1 MSASTRFRSGAERLL
16 RDALT
21 SDIALGYAALVLG
34 VFVFIRVYDGGA
46 LRDSVI
52 AAASTNLDNLQAD
65 TFTVLLYSAFV
76 VEKAT
81 GLLLLPVLVIAFAVA
96 QHRLGR
102 LPLLVT
108 ITVGHLLATLFV
120 APLLVHGI
128 TEGFLPQSIVHVTDV
143 GFSYGLAAVTGLLAC
158 TIAGRWRRVGYVLL
172 VIVAWSWVIIL
183 GPVLHLHLFRP
194 SFTDAGHTIALFT
207 GLALSTL
214 PGSLTSTKQ
223 PPVSTRRARQWKRR
237 SCQ

>member
-52 AAASTNLDNLQAD
+52 AAGSSNLDNLQAD

-120 APLLVHGI
+120 AR
-128 TEGFLPQSIVHVTDV
+128 
-143 GFSYGLAAVTGLLAC
+143 C
-158 TIAGRWRRVGYVLL
+158 W
-172 VIVAWSWVIIL
+172 
-183 GPVLHLHLFRP
+183 
-194 SFTDAGHTIALFT
+194 FTASLRASCRSRS
-207 GLALSTL
+207 ST
-214 PGSLTSTKQ
+214 
-223 PPVSTRRARQWKRR
+223 
-237 SCQ
+237 

>member
-1 MSASTRFRSGAERLL
+1 M
-16 RDALT
+16 
-21 SDIALGYAALVLG
+21 VLA
-34 VFVFIRVYDGGA
+34 VFVFVRVYDGGA

-128 TEGFLPQSIVHVTDV
+128 TEGFLPQSISHVTDV

-158 TIAGRWRRVGYVLL
+158 TVPGRWRRVGYVL
-172 VIVAWSWVIIL
+172 VVVAAWSWVIIL

-214 PGSLTSTKQ
+214 PGATASTTT
-223 PPVSTRRARQWKRR
+223 PTVATRRPRI
-237 SCQ
+237 